1 MACSSLHL
9 HSEGTLCMWTTDLT
23 LAAPSNVF
31 HLSNT
36 AVVPEGAQSKWVYTH
51 TKKENIWQSRP
62 SFQLIWHHKM
72 IFFFSINFLLWI
84 IYLGRC
90 WREAWAIY
98 WNDAD
103 LIFREKI
110 KKTTLNVAL
119 RAEMRVSFVAEKRES
134 LAFIC
139 LQMIYKWSVRL
150 TRFIYGLWAWQHQ
163 QRKQANLRASAAEF
177 RGNVINGSFS
187 AGIQYRLI
195 TTPFHNWPFI
205 KVQLCQDRAHYGFQ
219 TPPQ

>member
-1 MACSSLHL
+1 MPFTS
-9 HSEGTLCMWTTDLT
+9 
-23 LAAPSNVF
+23 P
-31 HLSNT
+31 
-36 AVVPEGAQSKWVYTH
+36 AQLWCLREPNQNESTH
-51 TKKENIWQSRP
+51 TQKRRTFGNRG
-62 SFQLIWHHKM
+62 HHSSWFGIIKCF
-72 IFFFSINFLLWI
+72 FFFSINFLLWTL
-84 IYLGRC
+84 YLGRC

-119 RAEMRVSFVAEKRES
+119 QAEMRVSFVAEKRES

-139 LQMIYKWSVRL
+139 LQMIYKWSVRP